1 MLLDY
6 LLNNW
11 LEFIGVV
18 SGLVC
23 VWLLVKENIL
33 TFPVG
38 LIYALITVVVV
49 ARANLFADV
58 LLNLYYVLM
67 NAYGWYYW
75 LYGGSQQRQ
84 HGLLKPVKTTARTN
98 LILFALT
105 IAGSILMGWVFAEFS
120 AADLA
125 YADSFT
131 TVASF
136 TAMWMTARK
145 HLYSWFAWFVID
157 VVQIALYLLKGFN
170 GESGLFL
177 YAGLYTVYLAMAVI
191 GFRSWQKSMLEES

>member
-1 MLLDY
+1 MLDY
-6 LLNNW
+6 LVNNW
-11 LEFIGVV
+11 LEVVGVA
-18 SGLVC
+18 SGLLC
-23 VWLLVKENIL
+23 VWLLIKENVL

-38 LIYALITVVVV
+38 LLYALITVIVV

-75 LYGGSQQRQ
+75 VYGGKAQRQ
-84 HGLLKPVKTTARTN
+84 QGVLKPVVTSKQSN
-98 LILFALT
+98 LYLLLVT
-105 IAGSILMGWVFAEFS
+105 IAGSILMGWLFAKFS
-120 AADLA
+120 SADLA

-145 HLYSWFAWFVID
+145 HLYSWVAWFVID
-157 VVQIALYLLKGFN
+157 VVQITLYLLKGFD
-170 GESGLFL
+170 GQPGLFL
-177 YAGLYTVYLAMAVI
+177 YAGLYGIYLIMAVI
-191 GFRSWQKSMLEES
+191 GFRSWRKSMRTTS

>member
-1 MLLDY
+1 MLDY

-11 LEFIGVV
+11 LELIGVI
-18 SGLVC
+18 SGLLC
-23 VWLLVKENIL
+23 VWLLIKENVL
-33 TFPVG
+33 NFPVG
-38 LIYALITVVVV
+38 LIYALITVLVV

-75 LYGGSQQRQ
+75 LYGGSQHRKQ
-84 HGLLKPVKTTARTN
+84 GVLKPIKTVMRTN
-98 LILFALT
+98 LNLFAFT
-105 IAGSILMGWVFAEFS
+105 MVGSILMGWAFSEFS
-120 AADLA
+120 TADLA

-131 TVASF
+131 TVASI

-145 HLYSWFAWFVID
+145 YLYSWVAWFVID
-157 VVQIALYLLKGFN
+157 AVQIALYLFKGFN
-170 GESGLFL
+170 GDSGLFL

-191 GFRSWQKSMLEES
+191 GFRSWQKSMHEAS

>member
-1 MLLDY
+1 VLLEY
-6 LLNNW
+6 LVNNW
-11 LEFIGVV
+11 LELAGVI

-23 VWLLVKENIL
+23 VWLLIKENAL

-38 LIYALITVVVV
+38 LIYAFITVVVV

-75 LYGGSQQRQ
+75 LYGGNQHRQ
-84 HGLLKPVKTTARTN
+84 AGILKPIKTAMRTN
-98 LILFALT
+98 LNLFAITL
-105 IAGSILMGWVFAEFS
+105 IGSILMGWAFSEFS
-120 AADLA
+120 QADLA

-145 HLYSWFAWFVID
+145 HLYSWVAWFVID
-157 VVQIALYLLKGFN
+157 AVQIALYFIKGID
-170 GESGLFL
+170 GQPGLFL
-177 YAGLYTVYLAMAVI
+177 YAGLYTVYLAMAVM
-191 GFRSWQKSMLEES
+191 GFRAWQKSMREVS